1 MDYKEYSD
9 NELCSMICESS
20 EDAKDILFKKYKY
33 IIDIVIKKYIMSSLK
48 LGIEYSDLYQ
58 EALVG
63 FTDAINTF
71 DENKDASLKTFITLC
86 VDRRLQTS
94 LIRARTKKNELLL
107 QSLSLDYQKNEEE
120 LPLKEIL
127 SDNSKNDPLHN
138 ITVDEDYKELLNKIK
153 KNLSES
159 EYEVFKLMLMNKNYL
174 EISDILNKRP
184 KQIDN
189 TMQRIKSKIKKILE
203 TTGD

>member
-9 NELCSMICESS
+9 SELCSMICESS

-71 DENKDASLKTFITLC
+71 DESKDASLKTFITLC

-138 ITVDEDYKELLNKIK
+138 ITVDEGYKELLNKIK
-153 KNLSES
+153 QDLSES

-174 EISDILNKRP
+174 EISDILNKSP